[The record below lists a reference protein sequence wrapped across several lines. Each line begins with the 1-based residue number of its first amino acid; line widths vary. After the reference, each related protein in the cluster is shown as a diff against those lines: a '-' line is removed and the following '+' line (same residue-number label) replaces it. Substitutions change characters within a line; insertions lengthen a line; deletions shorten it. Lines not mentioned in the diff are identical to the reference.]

1 MNKVNKNE
9 QKQSK
14 NAKQILSYKVKEQ
27 NINKM
32 NEYLKKQTND
42 TREY

>member
-1 MNKVNKNE
+1 MNKVDKKE
-9 QKQSK
+9 QKQPK
-14 NAKQILSYKVKEQ
+14 NSKQILSYKVKEQ

-42 TREY
+42 TGAY